1 MAQARHDTSPSRYN
15 EAMQALIDAEFPE
28 SPIIQLNHAGV
39 GPWPRRTAS
48 AVCAFAEENRRQGSL
63 DYPRW
68 LETEA
73 ALRRAAA
80 ALLGAAANDIALLK
94 NTSEGLSVVAHGL
107 PWRAGDN
114 VVSSDQEFPSNRIV
128 WESLAPLGVE
138 LRQAALHAPGDH
150 TNGDPE
156 AALFSLVDG
165 NTRVIAVSSVQYASG
180 LRMDLERIGTFCRE
194 RGIVFCVDAIQ
205 SVGALRMDA
214 RTIHADAVVAD
225 GHKWMLAPEGVAL
238 FYTSPALR
246 ERLQLRQYGW
256 HMIEERG
263 DFERREW
270 TVASDARRFECGS
283 PNMLGIHGLL
293 ASLELLLELGM
304 TEVEQRVLAN
314 ADRLR
319 ALISASGCLES
330 IGSDLGARRSG
341 IVVFRRP
348 GRDPRALHQ
357 ALHEHGVLCAPRGG
371 GIRYSPHFHTRAADL
386 ERAVDL
392 ACRL

>member
-1 MAQARHDTSPSRYN
+1 MARRARHVADPPRYN
-15 EAMQALIDAEFPE
+15 DPMQTLIDAEFPE
-28 SPIIQLNHAGV
+28 SPVIQLNHAGV

-80 ALLGAAANDIALLK
+80 ELLGVGASDIALLK

-114 VVSSDQEFPSNRIV
+114 VVSTDQEFPSNRIV

-138 LRQAALHAPGDH
+138 LRQAPLHAA
-150 TNGDPE
+150 GDPE

-165 NTRVIAVSSVQYASG
+165 NTRVVAVSSVQYASG

-205 SVGALRMDA
+205 SVGALRMNA
-214 RTIHADAVVAD
+214 GAIHADAVVAD
-225 GHKWMLAPEGVAL
+225 GHKWMLAPEGIAL

-246 ERLQLRQYGW
+246 ERLRLHQYGW

-270 TVASDARRFECGS
+270 TVARDARRFECGS

-293 ASLELLLELGM
+293 ASLELLLEVGM
-304 TEVEQRVLAN
+304 AEVERRVLAN

-319 ALISASGCLES
+319 TLIDSSGRLES
-330 IGSDLGARRSG
+330 VGPVEQRRRSG

-348 GRDPRALHQ
+348 ERDPRALHQ

>member
-1 MAQARHDTSPSRYN
+1 
-15 EAMQALIDAEFPE
+15 MQALIDAEFPE

-39 GPWPRRTAS
+39 GPWPHRTAS
-48 AVCAFAEENRRQGSL
+48 AICAFAEENQRQGSL
-63 DYPRW
+63 GYPRW

-80 ALLGAAANDIALLK
+80 ELLRVGASDIALLK

-114 VVSSDQEFPSNRIV
+114 VVSTDQEFPSNRIV

-138 LRQAALHAPGDH
+138 LRQAALYAA
-150 TNGDPE
+150 GDPE
-156 AALFSLVDG
+156 AALFSLVDR

-180 LRMDLERIGTFCRE
+180 LRMDLERIGSFCRE

-205 SVGALRMDA
+205 SVGALRIDA
-214 RTIHADAVVAD
+214 QAIHADAVVAD
-225 GHKWMLAPEGVAL
+225 GHKWMLAPEGIAL

-246 ERLQLRQYGW
+246 ERLQLHQYGW
-256 HMIEERG
+256 HMVEARG
-263 DFERREW
+263 DFEQREW
-270 TVASDARRFECGS
+270 TVARDARRFECGS

-293 ASLELLLELGM
+293 ASLELLLEVGM
-304 TEVEQRVLAN
+304 TEVERCVLAN

-319 ALISASGCLES
+319 MLIAASGCLEP
-330 IGSDLGARRSG
+330 IGPVEHGRRSG
-341 IVVFRRP
+341 IVVFRRS

-357 ALHEHGVLCAPRGG
+357 ALQEHGVLCAARGG